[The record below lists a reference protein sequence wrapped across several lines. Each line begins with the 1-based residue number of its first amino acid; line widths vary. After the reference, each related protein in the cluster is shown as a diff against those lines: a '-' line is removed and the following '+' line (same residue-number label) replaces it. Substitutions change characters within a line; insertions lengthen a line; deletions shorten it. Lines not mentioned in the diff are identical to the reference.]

1 MEPDISTLHKPDILI
16 LRRHTPFASLTNQYP
31 GLKIDSASFFR
42 ACAQVAELADALA
55 SGASGRKVVEV
66 RVLSWAPFLPC
77 RIRTHNMHLPCAH
90 SAKLIPQPYRCIAA
104 RTQSSGSTRARRL
117 HGISPPLLWPPC
129 TKSRPGSSPSQC

>member
-66 RVLSWAPFLPC
+66 RVLSWAPFS
-77 RIRTHNMHLPCAH
+77 
-90 SAKLIPQPYRCIAA
+90 SARNSPPPNFLLRACTPKLIPQPYRCTAE
-104 RTQSSGSTRARRL
+104 RTRSSGSTAARPLR
-117 HGISPPLLWPPC
+117 GISQPPPWPPC
-129 TKSRPGSSPSQC
+129 